1 MSDIREGNRSYM
13 TETTNP
19 SGERFGLQ
27 PEPLDAV
34 GGGSEPAAGALQGS
48 TPGAAPNA
56 GTGAAAGSP
65 PQASTWTMVRELVE
79 TVVLSLIIFLLIRQ
93 VVQNY
98 RIENHS
104 MEPNFYEGQFVLV
117 NKLAY
122 RLGEPER
129 GDVVVFHNPR
139 NTNEDYIKRI
149 IALPG
154 DTVEVRDAS
163 VFINGEPLI
172 EDFPHNYIQQGE
184 YMPPVTVADNQLF
197 VMGDNRPN
205 SSDSRVFGPIPQDLA
220 VGKAWLRIWPLDKF
234 GIVEHEDL
242 GLGAVTTQ

>member
-1 MSDIREGNRSYM
+1 M
-13 TETTNP
+13 TKSTQP
-19 SGERFGLQ
+19 SNDLYALQ
-27 PEPLDAV
+27 PDP
-34 GGGSEPAAGALQGS
+34 
-48 TPGAAPNA
+48 
-56 GTGAAAGSP
+56 TGAESMQLEQETNAATPAPVKEPSYG
-65 PQASTWTMVRELVE
+65 WMMVRELVE

-122 RLGEPER
+122 WLGEPKR

-149 IALPG
+149 IGIPG
-154 DTVEVRDAS
+154 DTVEVRDQT
-163 VFINGEPLI
+163 VFINGQPLP
-172 EDFPHNYIQQGE
+172 EDFPHNAMPPGE
-184 YMPPVTVADNQLF
+184 YIGPLVVGDSQLF

-205 SSDSRVFGPIPQDLA
+205 SSDSRVFGPIAQDLV
-220 VGKAWLRIWPLDKF
+220 VGQAWLRIWPLTEF
-234 GIVEHEDL
+234 GIVQHEDL
-242 GLGAVTTQ
+242 ASTGALNQ

>member
-1 MSDIREGNRSYM
+1 
-13 TETTNP
+13 
-19 SGERFGLQ
+19 
-27 PEPLDAV
+27 
-34 GGGSEPAAGALQGS
+34 
-48 TPGAAPNA
+48 
-56 GTGAAAGSP
+56 
-65 PQASTWTMVRELVE
+65 MVRELIE

-122 RLGEPER
+122 RLGQPDR

-149 IALPG
+149 IGLPG
-154 DTVEVRDAS
+154 DTVEVHDAS
-163 VFINGEPLI
+163 VYVNGELLN
-172 EDFPHNYIQQGE
+172 EDFPHNYIPPGE
-184 YMPPVTVADNQLF
+184 YMPPVTVDDGQLF

-205 SSDSRVFGPIPQDLA
+205 SSDSRVFGPISQDLA

-242 GLGAVTTQ
+242 EQAAPTTQ

>member
-1 MSDIREGNRSYM
+1 M
-13 TETTNP
+13 TESTKP
-19 SGERFGLQ
+19 VGEPFGLQ
-27 PEPLDAV
+27 QEAVEPRPV
-34 GGGSEPAAGALQGS
+34 GGD
-48 TPGAAPNA
+48 
-56 GTGAAAGSP
+56 GAAAPIAAASTP
-65 PQASTWTMVRELVE
+65 PQASTWIMVRELIE
-79 TVVLSLIIFLLIRQ
+79 TVALSLIIFLLIRQ

-122 RLGEPER
+122 RLGEPQR

-149 IALPG
+149 VGLPG
-154 DTVEVRDAS
+154 DTVEVRDAK
-163 VFINGEPLI
+163 VFINGEALV
-172 EDFPHNYIQQGE
+172 EDFPHNYIMQGE
-184 YMPPVTVADNQLF
+184 YMPPVTVADSQLF

-205 SSDSRVFGPIPQDLA
+205 SSDSRVFGPIDQNLA

-242 GLGAVTTQ
+242 EHAATASQ

>member
-1 MSDIREGNRSYM
+1 MAP
-13 TETTNP
+13 TENSLVTV
-19 SGERFGLQ
+19 EQ
-27 PEPLDAV
+27 P
-34 GGGSEPAAGALQGS
+34 GGWAMA
-48 TPGAAPNA
+48 
-56 GTGAAAGSP
+56 
-65 PQASTWTMVRELVE
+65 RELAE

-104 MEPNFYEGQFVLV
+104 MEPNFIEGQFVLV

-149 IALPG
+149 IGLPG
-154 DTVEVRDAS
+154 DQVEVRDQQ
-163 VFINGEPLI
+163 VWVNGLPLI
-172 EDFPHNYIQQGE
+172 EDFPHNPINPGE
-184 YMPPVTVADNQLF
+184 YVPPTLVGDNQLF

-205 SSDSRVFGPIPQDLA
+205 SSDSRVFGAISQDLA
-220 VGKAWLRIWPLDKF
+220 VGKAWLRIWPFDVF
-234 GIVEHEDL
+234 GVVSHEEIP
-242 GLGAVTTQ
+242 LGAPPQ

>member
-1 MSDIREGNRSYM
+1 M
-13 TETTNP
+13 TESTNP
-19 SGERFGLQ
+19 AGERFALPQ
-27 PEPLDAV
+27 EPLEGGPVGSDA
-34 GGGSEPAAGALQGS
+34 A
-48 TPGAAPNA
+48 TA
-56 GTGAAAGSP
+56 GTTAGTTASVASGVTTGTP
-65 PQASTWTMVRELVE
+65 PQASTWTMVRELIE

-122 RLGEPER
+122 RLGQPER

-149 IALPG
+149 IGLPG
-154 DTVEVRDAS
+154 DSVEVHDGA
-163 VFINGEPLI
+163 VFINGEQLG
-172 EDFPHNYIQQGE
+172 EDFPHNFIPTTE
-184 YMPPVTVADNQLF
+184 YMPPVTVADGQLF

-205 SSDSRVFGPIPQDLA
+205 SSDSRVFGPISQDLA

-242 GLGAVTTQ
+242 VLGGTATQ

>member
-1 MSDIREGNRSYM
+1 MS
-13 TETTNP
+13 ETTK
-19 SGERFGLQ
+19 SGGDPFILQ
-27 PEPLDAV
+27 QEAV
-34 GGGSEPAAGALQGS
+34 EPAA
-48 TPGAAPNA
+48 PAAEV
-56 GTGAAAGSP
+56 AAASQ
-65 PQASTWTMVRELVE
+65 PQASTWTMVRELIE

-122 RLGEPER
+122 RLGQPER
-129 GDVVVFHNPR
+129 GDVIVFHNPR

-149 IALPG
+149 IGLPG
-154 DTVEVRDAS
+154 DTVEVHDAA
-163 VFINGEPLI
+163 VYINGVQLV
-172 EDFPHNYIQQGE
+172 EDFTHNYIPSGE
-184 YMPPVTVADNQLF
+184 YMPAVTVADNQLF

-205 SSDSRVFGPIPQDLA
+205 SSDSRVFGPISQDLA

-234 GIVEHEDL
+234 GIVSHENLELAAD
-242 GLGAVTTQ
+242 TTQ

>member
-1 MSDIREGNRSYM
+1 M
-13 TETTNP
+13 TESTKP
-19 SGERFGLQ
+19 AEDLYALQ
-27 PEPLDAV
+27 PDPA
-34 GGGSEPAAGALQGS
+34 GGDALQLEATS
-48 TPGAAPNA
+48 EVSAPA
-56 GTGAAAGSP
+56 PTKE
-65 PQASTWTMVRELVE
+65 ASYGWMMVRELVE

-122 RLGEPER
+122 WFGEPRR

-149 IALPG
+149 IGLPG
-154 DTVEVRDAS
+154 DTVEVRDQK
-163 VFINGEPLI
+163 VFINGQPLP
-172 EDFPHNYIQQGE
+172 EDFPHNPMPPGE
-184 YMPPVTVADNQLF
+184 YIGPVVVGDGQLF

-205 SSDSRVFGPIPQDLA
+205 SSDSRVFGPIEQNLV
-220 VGKAWLRIWPLDKF
+220 VGQAWLRIWPLTAF
-234 GIVEHEDL
+234 GIVQHEDL
-242 GLGAVTTQ
+242 APEGF

>member
-1 MSDIREGNRSYM
+1 M
-13 TETTNP
+13 TETTKP
-19 SGERFGLQ
+19 SGDPFALQ
-27 PEPLDAV
+27 PEAV
-34 GGGSEPAAGALQGS
+34 DVPPSGGEQPAVQ
-48 TPGAAPNA
+48 
-56 GTGAAAGSP
+56 
-65 PQASTWTMVRELVE
+65 PQATAWTMVRELIE

-122 RLGEPER
+122 RLGQPEM
-129 GDVVVFHNPR
+129 GDVVVFHNPS

-149 IALPG
+149 IGLPG
-154 DTVEVRDAS
+154 DTVEVQNAM
-163 VFINGEPLI
+163 VFVNGQPLA
-172 EDFPHNYIQQGE
+172 ENFPHNPVSMGD
-184 YMPPVTVADNQLF
+184 YMPPVTVGDNQLF

-205 SSDSRVFGPIPQDLA
+205 SSDSRVFGPISQELA

-242 GLGAVTTQ
+242 Q

>member
-1 MSDIREGNRSYM
+1 M
-13 TETTNP
+13 TESTKP
-19 SGERFGLQ
+19 AEDLYALQ
-27 PEPLDAV
+27 SDPTAAESLRL
-34 GGGSEPAAGALQGS
+34 EPAEGEAEVAGQEKEPAYG
-48 TPGAAPNA
+48 
-56 GTGAAAGSP
+56 
-65 PQASTWTMVRELVE
+65 WIMVRELVE

-122 RLGEPER
+122 RLGTPTR

-149 IALPG
+149 VGVSG
-154 DTVEVRDAS
+154 DTVEVRDKT
-163 VFINGEPLI
+163 VFINGQALP
-172 EDFPHNYIQQGE
+172 EDFTHFPIPPGE
-184 YMPPVTVADNQLF
+184 FVGPIVVGDNQLF

-205 SSDSRVFGPIPQDLA
+205 SSDSRVFGPIDQDLV
-220 VGKAWLRIWPLDKF
+220 VGQAWLRIWPLNVF
-234 GIVEHEDL
+234 GIVQHEDL
-242 GLGAVTTQ
+242 APAGVLSQ

>member
-1 MSDIREGNRSYM
+1 MS
-13 TETTNP
+13 ETTNP
-19 SGERFGLQ
+19 VGERFGLQ
-27 PEPLDAV
+27 QEPLED
-34 GGGSEPAAGALQGS
+34 GPIGSESPVGPPPGATSTNAPAA
-48 TPGAAPNA
+48 
-56 GTGAAAGSP
+56 P

-122 RLGEPER
+122 RLGQPDR

-149 IALPG
+149 VGLPG
-154 DTVEVRDAS
+154 DSVEVRDAS
-163 VFINGEPLI
+163 VFINGEPLA
-172 EDFPHNYIQQGE
+172 EAFPHNYSPPGE
-184 YMPPVTVADNQLF
+184 YMPPVTVADGQLF

-205 SSDSRVFGPIPQDLA
+205 SSDSRVFGPISQDLA

-234 GIVEHEDL
+234 GIVEHQDL
-242 GLGAVTTQ
+242 ELAAPATQ

>member
-1 MSDIREGNRSYM
+1 M

-19 SGERFGLQ
+19 AGERYGLQ
-27 PEPLDAV
+27 QEPLEPGPVGSDAAV
-34 GGGSEPAAGALQGS
+34 GTAPGVTPAS
-48 TPGAAPNA
+48 APSA
-56 GTGAAAGSP
+56 QS
-65 PQASTWTMVRELVE
+65 QATTWTMVRELIE

-122 RLGEPER
+122 RLGQPDR

-149 IALPG
+149 IGLPG
-154 DTVEVRDAS
+154 DTVEVHDAA
-163 VFINGEPLI
+163 VFVNGEPLI
-172 EDFPHNYIQQGE
+172 EDFPHNYIPPGE
-184 YMPPVTVADNQLF
+184 YMPPVTVGDGQLF

-205 SSDSRVFGPIPQDLA
+205 SSDSRVFGPISQDLA

-234 GIVEHEDL
+234 GIVEHENL
-242 GLGAVTTQ
+242 ELPVPVTQ

>member
-1 MSDIREGNRSYM
+1 
-13 TETTNP
+13 
-19 SGERFGLQ
+19 
-27 PEPLDAV
+27 
-34 GGGSEPAAGALQGS
+34 
-48 TPGAAPNA
+48 
-56 GTGAAAGSP
+56 
-65 PQASTWTMVRELVE
+65 MVRELVE

-122 RLGEPER
+122 RLGQPTR

-149 IALPG
+149 IGLPG
-154 DTVEVRDAS
+154 DTVEVHDAS
-163 VFINGEPLI
+163 VYINGELMA
-172 EDFPHNYIQQGE
+172 EDFPHNYIPQGE
-184 YMPPVTVADNQLF
+184 YMPPVTVGDGQLF

-205 SSDSRVFGPIPQDLA
+205 SSDSRVFGPIDQDLA
-220 VGKAWLRIWPLDKF
+220 VGKAWLRIWPLDRF

-242 GLGAVTTQ
+242 QLPAPATQ